1 MIGVIGWDYEKER
14 AIYGPVTPQGEPIV
28 DTPKKNAPSTNI
40 TPRKSSSTKGR
51 RKKRKRSIEVQPTYD
66 VDDTKSDTQSPPRKK
81 SRWLDRSRKRSYG
94 NQVTPDRGKYSC
106 TLSRSRRNLQNK
118 SAGDMADDDY
128 STTTNVVIDDSP
140 LPQHPTEEE
149 LQSLRNKNAEHI
161 KALKDLSQGL
171 AELEKDYNNS
181 KKQNK
186 EIENEINSLGKEKR
200 QYESQIHD
208 LEQRIQQLSE
218 EHNVVLTKQTRTT
231 EDLRGSVKSLEDEL
245 EYTKKIHQAT
255 IDSMQADKKYMEK
268 DMQFLQAQRKLIEQK
283 LTAQVRSL
291 ARDNIKLQLRK
302 QSDDKKILSLQL
314 QKESADGQLLN
325 KDKQMSEMKK
335 DEETLKTEME
345 KLKCRMH
352 ESEAVITKL
361 KDKIS
366 KSNRRRSSD
375 SLTRINK
382 STVNNRNNKGD
393 SDLLKGLDKELIEK
407 INNDIVDSGE
417 QVSFDDIAGL
427 QNAKDTVNELVI
439 MPMLRPE
446 LFTGL
451 RACPKGLLLFGPPGT
466 GELCVYFIACLF

>member
-1 MIGVIGWDYEKER
+1 MIGVVGWDYELER
-14 AIYGPVTPQGEPIV
+14 PVYGLVTPQGEPI
-28 DTPKKNAPSTNI
+28 DAPSTN
-40 TPRKSSSTKGR
+40 TPRKFSSTKGR
-51 RKKRKRSIEVQPTYD
+51 RKKRKSIEVQSTYDD

-81 SRWLDRSRKRSYG
+81 SRWLDRSRKRSYSNIG
-94 NQVTPDRGKYSC
+94 KVTPPRGKYPC
-106 TLSRSRRNLQNK
+106 TLARSRRNLQDEIEFE
-118 SAGDMADDDY
+118 SAGDDDY

-186 EIENEINSLGKEKR
+186 EIENEINSLQKEKR

-208 LEQRIQQLSE
+208 LEQSIQQLSE
-218 EHNVVLTKQTRTT
+218 EHSVVLTKQTRTT

-245 EYTKKIHQAT
+245 EYTKKIHQTT
-255 IDSMQADKKYMEK
+255 IDSMQAEKKGMEK
-268 DMQFLQAQRKLIEQK
+268 DMQFLQVQKQFLEQK
-283 LTAQVRSL
+283 VNLHRDQVRSL

-314 QKESADGQLLN
+314 QKESADDQLLN

-345 KLKCRMH
+345 KLKSSMH
-352 ESEAVITKL
+352 ESELNVKSL
-361 KDKIS
+361 KDRLS
-366 KSNRRRSSD
+366 KLNRRRSTD

-382 STVNNRNNKGD
+382 STINNRNSKGD
-393 SDLLKGLDKELIEK
+393 PDLLKGLDKELIEK

-417 QVSFDDIAGL
+417 QVLFDDIAGL
-427 QNAKDTVNELVI
+427 KTVKDAVNELVI

-451 RACPKGLLLFGPPGT
+451 RACPKGLLLFGPPGN
-466 GELCVYFIACLF
+466 GEIVFYFTNII